1 MSNILYFLHL
11 YLDSV
16 LNFFLAPVWYEY
28 VRAPCIQ
35 MAFPESSNMRT
46 VKEIGG
52 SPYGNKAM
60 CADTRFAVAG
70 TTCCDSNGNPLNICI
85 FKGERTTFNT
95 ASNRCTAYGTG
106 YSTCAWNTVSPN
118 WDCGT
123 DVDYNDWSS
132 HTSVGMRFSWTSST
146 CSMKV
151 QIDPDGYVAMIHS
164 GEFGI
169 RVVVSR
175 LAMVNSFE
183 GATGLIFCFSPVI
196 IDCQLVPTL
205 LRNELRST

>member
-1 MSNILYFLHL
+1 
-11 YLDSV
+11 
-16 LNFFLAPVWYEY
+16 
-28 VRAPCIQ
+28 
-35 MAFPESSNMRT
+35 
-46 VKEIGG
+46 
-52 SPYGNKAM
+52 
-60 CADTRFAVAG
+60 
-70 TTCCDSNGNPLNICI
+70 
-85 FKGERTTFNT
+85 
-95 ASNRCTAYGTG
+95 
-106 YSTCAWNTVSPN
+106 
-118 WDCGT
+118 
-123 DVDYNDWSS
+123 
-132 HTSVGMRFSWTSST
+132 
-146 CSMKV
+146 MKV